1 MLKFSLEST
10 DFPKCVCG
18 SGIVE
23 VGSSH
28 GVSLFFWSTMPVVI
42 RAEMYQTVKLQYSLS
57 SPAYCPHAVGSLL
70 SPCLPEKLILQYN
83 QMV

>member
-28 GVSLFFWSTMPVVI
+28 GVSLFF
-42 RAEMYQTVKLQYSLS
+42 
-57 SPAYCPHAVGSLL
+57 
-70 SPCLPEKLILQYN
+70 
-83 QMV
+83 